1 MANNKIRGLS
11 VEVNADVKGFNKA
24 ISEARNT
31 AKSATKD
38 LTTLQKSLQ
47 LDFNDEKFAKA
58 QQVAQ
63 KAIDETA
70 KAADTLREK
79 LQYLEQ
85 HGHIDHDEYKKAQR
99 DLNDVELKAAQLKNQ
114 LEQINQ
120 IKFDHLSQQ
129 VTNVGNN
136 IQKAGK
142 AVAPFSALAAG
153 ATTALGA
160 MGVKAASTG
169 AELDDLALRLGISAE
184 KVQEYR
190 YVTAQTGV
198 EWSVFEKAMIK
209 ARAAMLDLS
218 TGTMNTASQ
227 ALQSLG
233 LNIADFESKEAMFD
247 GIIDALSNM
256 QDKTLQAAYAN
267 EIFGDK
273 VANQMLPYLNAGT
286 DAIAQF
292 RGEFEQIGYLS
303 NEQVAALATLDD
315 TFFLLKESIK
325 NVGLQI
331 GTALA
336 PLMQRLAENIQTN
349 LIPKL
354 QRLPAE
360 WFNGL
365 SVAQQSFA
373 LKAMLVVA
381 ALAPL
386 TLGIGKL
393 IGAVGNI
400 IKILPA
406 LQAQLTALAANP
418 IILIIAA
425 IVAILV
431 ILYNHCEAFREAIN
445 NLVSVIGQ
453 ALKPALDAVMQVL
466 DLAMQII
473 QPIIDLVGGILAVV
487 VNLVSEAL
495 QPFVEIIQMIFGL
508 LQPLFD
514 MLSMAVDMFL
524 MPIQIA
530 ISTLFSVLQPLLSVA
545 LIPIKLC
552 LQALQVPLKVLG
564 TLLGWLTPL
573 FSLFG
578 KVVTTIFN
586 GVVKVINFVLGFIE
600 DAINFVIGII
610 NGLIDGVNGALGWL
624 GVHIDRIAEVKLRID
639 TSDIEDMD
647 DVNAIIDSTP
657 PDTSNVGGGGTVY
670 DGGSGGTYGDTY
682 NYDNSTTNKTQNIQV
697 VIQNYAAEVDTDAL
711 VRDINI
717 KLAEAM

>member
-1 MANNKIRGLS
+1 MADNIRGLT
-11 VEVNADVKGFNKA
+11 VEIGADASSFNKEMSSMRKA
-24 ISEARNT
+24 AQASQSELNA
-31 AKSATKD
+31 
-38 LTTLQKSLQ
+38 LQKSLE
-47 LDFNDEKFAKA
+47 LKFDADKFARAQKVA
-58 QQVAQ
+58 QQ
-63 KAIDETA
+63 AIDQTA
-70 KAADTLREK
+70 ANADVLRRRLAYLGESGNIDTDAYRK
-79 LQYLEQ
+79 LQ
-85 HGHIDHDEYKKAQR
+85 A
-99 DLNDVELKAAQLKNQ
+99 ELAKTELQGQQLQQQ
-114 LEQINQ
+114 LEKINA
-120 IKFDHLSQQ
+120 IKFTQLGNQVSKVGGAITGVGQALTPLS
-129 VTNVGNN
+129 T
-136 IQKAGK
+136 
-142 AVAPFSALAAG
+142 LAAAG
-153 ATTALGA
+153 VTALGGLNVA
-160 MGVKAASTG
+160 AASAG
-169 AELDDLALRLGISAE
+169 AAVDDLALRLGISAE
-184 KVQEYR
+184 KVQEYQ
-190 YVTAQTGV
+190 YITAQCGV

-218 TGTMNTASQ
+218 TGTMNAASQ

-233 LNIADFESKEAMFD
+233 LNIAEFESKEAMFD

-354 QRLPAE
+354 QRLAE

-514 MLSMAVDMFL
+514 MLGMAVDMFL

-530 ISTLFSVLQPLLSVA
+530 ISALFSVLQPLLSVA